1 MPRQSV
7 EGAIYCEKGLDAD
20 KISEFVNS
28 GKFLA
33 DYQAEGVVHITN
45 EELLT
50 TKCDVLIPAASENQ
64 ITEENAAKLNCRYVV
79 EAANGPTTAAAD
91 KILKDRGI
99 TLILDIF
106 ASSGGVVVSYFE

>member
-20 KISEFVNS
+20 KISEFVNR

-64 ITEENAAKLNCRYVV
+64 ITEENAAKLNCRY
-79 EAANGPTTAAAD
+79 ERKSGSDSLYMENGCIYCCPRENYYS
-91 KILKDRGI
+91 K
-99 TLILDIF
+99 
-106 ASSGGVVVSYFE
+106 